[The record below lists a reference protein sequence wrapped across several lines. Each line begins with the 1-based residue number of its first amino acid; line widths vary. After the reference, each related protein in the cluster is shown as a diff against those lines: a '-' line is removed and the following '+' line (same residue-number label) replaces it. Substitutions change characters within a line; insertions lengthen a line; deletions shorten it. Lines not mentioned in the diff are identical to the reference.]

1 MKHCIMVMAMA
12 AAGVSLV
19 WAADTMTLKASMG
32 DVTFNHK
39 AHQERLKGCDKCHV
53 NAPGKVEGFGKE
65 WAHKTCKGCH
75 AEMKMGPTG
84 CKECHKK

>member
-1 MKHCIMVMAMA
+1 MKQCIMMLAML

-19 WAADTMTLKASMG
+19 WAADTMTFKASMG
-32 DVTFNHK
+32 DVTFDHK
-39 AHQERLKGCDKCHV
+39 AHQERLKDCTKCHEKE
-53 NAPGKVEGFGKE
+53 PGKIVGFGKD

-75 AEMKMGPTG
+75 TELAKGPKG